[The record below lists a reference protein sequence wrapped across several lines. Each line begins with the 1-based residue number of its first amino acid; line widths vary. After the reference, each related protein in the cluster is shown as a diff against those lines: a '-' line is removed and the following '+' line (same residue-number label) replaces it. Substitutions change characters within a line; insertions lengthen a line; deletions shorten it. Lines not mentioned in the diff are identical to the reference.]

1 VTDERRTGPGV
12 LLRSA
17 TDVMANALKSGP
29 KQRAE
34 LEVRYSADG
43 SVMGTATWT
52 REGGF
57 AFHADVLKNFAAKGG
72 GYASIR
78 VTRSW

>member
-1 VTDERRTGPGV
+1 MTEDRRTGAGL

-17 TDVMANALKSGP
+17 TSVMDHALKSGP

-57 AFHADVLKNFAAKGG
+57 AFHADVLRNFTAKGG